1 VVETAAVEAKSA
13 LLVIVAA
20 AEAAVGAHRAVL
32 DSAAAKGVPAHIT
45 VLYPFVPPGLID
57 ETVLA
62 AVRKTVLTVPRFDA
76 ELARVAWFDDRVA
89 YLEPTPGGPF
99 RALIAA
105 LWRRFPECP
114 PYGGEFADVVPHLTI
129 GHDAPRDVLA
139 AAGASIEPHLPIHAR
154 IDSVR
159 LMAGTEAA
167 GSWRNLAEFP
177 LA

>member
-1 VVETAAVEAKSA
+1 MVDTAAMEAKSA
-13 LLVIVAA
+13 LLVIVAE

-45 VLYPFVPPGLID
+45 VLYPFVPPDLID

-62 AVRKTVLTVPRFDA
+62 AVQKTVLTVPRFDA
-76 ELARVAWFDDRVA
+76 ELARVAWFGDLVA
-89 YLEPTPGGPF
+89 YLEPTPGEPF

-105 LWRRFPECP
+105 LCQRFPECP
-114 PYGGEFADVVPHLTI
+114 PYGGAFADVVPHLTI
-129 GHDAPRDVLA
+129 GHDAGRDVLA
-139 AAGASIEPHLPIHAR
+139 AAGADIEPHLPIR
-154 IDSVR
+154 IRVESVR

-167 GSWRNLAEFP
+167 GSWHTLAEFP